1 MRRIVMDS
9 LIAAFLAVVYTVGF
23 INAVRKGLT
32 R

>member
-1 MRRIVMDS
+1 MKRLIMDS
-9 LIAAFLAVVYTVGF
+9 LIAAFLAAVYTVGF